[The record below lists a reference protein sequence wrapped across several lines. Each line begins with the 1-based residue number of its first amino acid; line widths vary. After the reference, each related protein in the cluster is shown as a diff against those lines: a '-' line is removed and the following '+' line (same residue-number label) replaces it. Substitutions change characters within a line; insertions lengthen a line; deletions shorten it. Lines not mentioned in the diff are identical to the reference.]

1 MWVLLY
7 RFILVFASNNLA
19 SLNSVLRG
27 NASCASKTL
36 SQNPCQLCPPYLPI
50 MWYFL
55 PFQVN
60 TSCATFKLFKS
71 YYLLFVSM
79 FYSSWG
85 SMWCFIFQPCH
96 LLLTDF
102 HQWTS
107 GIYIRLSNNFAKR
120 AGKRGA
126 QSQLITTFINN
137 SLHMFCPDLSVSNL
151 ICK

>member
-1 MWVLLY
+1 MQYVLMWVLLY

-19 SLNSVLRG
+19 SQSLVLRG
-27 NASCASKTL
+27 NASRASKTL

-60 TSCATFKLFKS
+60 TSCATFKRFKS
-71 YYLLFVSM
+71 YYSLFVSM

-85 SMWCFIFQPCH
+85 SMWCFIFQSCW
-96 LLLTDF
+96 TDF

-107 GIYIRLSNNFAKR
+107 GFIRLSNNFAKR
-120 AGKRGA
+120 AGKWGA
-126 QSQLITTFINN
+126 QSRLITT
-137 SLHMFCPDLSVSNL
+137 LTA
-151 ICK
+151 